1 LSKKFMEVDPHD
13 QHSLRGRVFKYIRE
27 EILNGRF
34 KPGESLVETR
44 LAEELGV
51 SRTPVREAIR
61 QLELEGLVVSIPN
74 KGVFVQG
81 ISRQDIDDIYTIRH
95 LIEGQAVRWAVER
108 IEEEELKEL
117 EEIVELMEYYTRKKD
132 YEEIAKLDTKFHD
145 VIYDACKSKVLRHT
159 LSSLH
164 HYIQKARL
172 YSLKVPHRAL
182 DTLQEHK
189 AILNAIERHDPEA
202 AEKLMVQ
209 HISRASTNLHS
220 HKDEISDETEQ

>member
-1 LSKKFMEVDPHD
+1 M
-13 QHSLRGRVFKYIRE
+13 
-27 EILNGRF
+27 
-34 KPGESLVETR
+34 ETR

-51 SRTPVREAIR
+51 SRTPIREAIR

-74 KGVFVQG
+74 RGVFVQG
-81 ISRQDIDDIYTIRH
+81 ISKQDIDDIYTIRH

-132 YEEIAKLDTKFHD
+132 FEQLAKLDTRFHD

-172 YSLKVPHRAL
+172 HSLKVPHRAL
-182 DTLQEHK
+182 DTLHEHR
-189 AILNAIERHDPEA
+189 AILDAIERHDPED
-202 AEKLMVQ
+202 AETLMAQ
-209 HISRASTNLHS
+209 HISHASSNLLS
-220 HKDEISDETEQ
+220 HKDEITDEPVL